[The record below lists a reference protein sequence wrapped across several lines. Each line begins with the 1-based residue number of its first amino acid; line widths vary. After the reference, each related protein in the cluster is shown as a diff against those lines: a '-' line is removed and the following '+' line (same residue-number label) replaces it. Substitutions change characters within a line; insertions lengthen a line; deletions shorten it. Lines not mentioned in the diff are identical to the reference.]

1 MFGIQNVDRAE
12 YPTSLEHSNGLANTP
27 EAPTRIKTPIQVV
40 FDTIRTMEP
49 DSMVELAERYYGKS
63 TLDDYGETRKVL
75 NSEVIVLVPDHLRNW
90 LENSGF
96 GAMKINGKIHF
107 FVGTHWQPIEDA
119 ECEMLLGFVAGR
131 IGHDASDSKSC
142 IFCRKLF
149 RQFHFSLSPIANESK
164 CDQVLINFKNGT
176 LVISSSNEVLRD
188 FCKTDNLNYQLPFDY
203 DEDAKCPMFEKFLLK
218 VLPDIESRQILSEFL
233 GWTFLKDLKLEKALF
248 LYGSGQN
255 GKSVIFDIVNALLG
269 ENNIENLNLSSLSKL
284 ENRFRLGTVLLNF
297 GSDINDR
304 CDIDLFKRLTSG
316 EPVEARRLYKDVF
329 TLRNYGRLAFNANR
343 LPTNTEHTEG
353 FFRRFLIVPF
363 NVTIKEEEKDPDLA
377 KKIISSELPGVFN
390 WVMQGLRRLRE
401 TRKFSECLAANTAL
415 SEYRKES
422 DTVALFLDEK
432 GFKASPEGKIGK
444 DELYKEYQ
452 YFCTSGGYRSIVKN
466 EFGKRLNKVHLVED
480 SKSGSCRFWR
490 LIRKDP
496 E

>member
-1 MFGIQNVDRAE
+1 MLGIQNVDRG
-12 YPTSLEHSNGLANTP
+12 EHPENRKESNGLAS
-27 EAPTRIKTPIQVV
+27 APGAPRRFTKTFQGIIDAIQN
-40 FDTIRTMEP
+40 MEP
-49 DSMVELAERYYGKS
+49 VSMVDLAESYFRKS
-63 TLDDYGETRKVL
+63 KLDAFGETRKIL
-75 NSEVIVLVPDHLRNW
+75 YSEVVVLVSYHLRHW
-90 LENSGF
+90 LDISGF
-96 GAMKINGKIHF
+96 GAIKINGKIHI
-107 FVGTHWQPIEDA
+107 FVGTHWHPIEDA
-119 ECEMLLGFVAGR
+119 ECEALLGLVAAR
-131 IGHDASDSKSC
+131 LGHDATDSQSFT
-142 IFCRKLF
+142 FCRKLLK
-149 RQFHFSLSPIANESK
+149 QFQFSLLSIDEDFEPNR
-164 CDQVLINFKNGT
+164 VLINFQNGT
-176 LVISSSNEVLRD
+176 LEISSHNEVLRD
-188 FCKTDNLNYQLPFDY
+188 FCKTDKLTYQLPFDY
-203 DEDAKCPMFEKFLLK
+203 DEDAKCPLFDKFLLK
-218 VLPDIESRQILSEFL
+218 VLPDYQSRNVLSEFL
-233 GWTFLKDLKLEKALF
+233 GWAFLKDLKLEKALF
-248 LYGSGQN
+248 LYGSGHN

-269 ENNIENLNLSSLSKL
+269 MNNIENLSLSSLSKL

-297 GSDINDR
+297 GSDINNR

-329 TLRNYGRLAFNANR
+329 TLRNYGRLAFNANC

-390 WVMQGLRRLRE
+390 WVMQGLRRLRQ

-432 GFKASPEGKIGK
+432 GLTASPDGKIGK
-444 DELYKEYQ
+444 DELYREYHF
-452 YFCTSGGYRSIVKN
+452 FCSSGGYKSIVKN
-466 EFGKRLNKVHLVED
+466 EFGKRLHRIHHIED

-490 LIRKDP
+490 LVRKEP